1 VPVLLD
7 GRSALLIFVLL
18 VVLVFVFRRLK
29 LGSANALYSQG
40 GPKTEYARPNDPP
53 AEPERWPLA
62 ANAIY
67 RVWLARQVDVQLDLP
82 APPPPRA

>member
-1 VPVLLD
+1 
-7 GRSALLIFVLL
+7 VLL
-18 VVLVFVFRRLK
+18 VVLIFIYRRLK
-29 LGSANALYSQG
+29 REAANALYSQG

-67 RVWLARQVDVQLDLP
+67 SVWLARQVDVQLDLP